1 MCTWRYWYEMHG
13 TVSIHIHIL
22 FLGLTLNS
30 NYAAVYW
37 FRIFIHWTD
46 CRTEINRKQSHSS
59 NRKQSLAT
67 GIRWW
72 VHLVMETWCQGSTQD
87 KILIRIKMLCVGIS
101 GSQRGFRS
109 SFDVW
114 FSFLLVLDSS
124 SSCGWH
130 WHILPPVSVKT
141 QSQARAN
148 QLPATTE

>member
-30 NYAAVYW
+30 NYAVYW

-46 CRTEINRKQSHSS
+46 CRTEINRKQKPQQQQEAITGNSHQL
-59 NRKQSLAT
+59 K
-67 GIRWW
+67 

-114 FSFLLVLDSS
+114 FSFLPVLDSG

-130 WHILPPVSVKT
+130 WHILPPVSVKP
-141 QSQARAN
+141 QSQTGPGN